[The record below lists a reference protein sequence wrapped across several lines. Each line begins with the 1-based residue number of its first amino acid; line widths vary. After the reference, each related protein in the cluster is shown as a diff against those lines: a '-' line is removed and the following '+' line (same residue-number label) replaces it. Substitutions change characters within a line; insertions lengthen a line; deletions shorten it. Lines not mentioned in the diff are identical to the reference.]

1 MLSSSVKMLAICTM
15 KSRNNFCTFLIGAAV
30 LLSTTTY
37 TTAESQLGNRVFVHP
52 GVLHTAQD
60 IQRMKEGIAAG
71 EQPFVDGLRLL
82 QQNPLTDPNWN
93 PRPTETTIRGNVPGQ
108 NVATMFID
116 VHRAYQCALLWAVT
130 DSAPHGKAA
139 CRILNAWAER
149 LKKIDGNA
157 DRFLAA
163 GLHGFQFAAAELMR
177 EHPNFDVP
185 AMQQML
191 KSVFFTVNRQFLVGT
206 PEGGRDHNDACI
218 TNYWANWDLCNM
230 ASVIAIG
237 IFCDDEEIFNLGI
250 EYFKHGGGNGAI
262 YNAVPFI
269 HSNGLGQWQESG
281 RDQPH
286 TVMCIGQ
293 MGYVCEMA
301 WSQGIDLYGWAD
313 NRFLR
318 GAEYVARYNN
328 GHDDVPFELYEWG
341 TGQRGDVV
349 RQDVLSTASRG
360 QLRPVWEL
368 PYNHYVQR
376 KGLAAPNIEEMLAQT
391 KPEGGPRPGNHASTF
406 DQLGNGTLTFTR
418 PKRGGSDAELPPG
431 NIADGFYRF
440 VSRMNGK
447 VLQPL
452 NSESEGMTPVVMA
465 TKNGEKSQIWN
476 VRHLGGGQYEVI
488 NAQSGKALAIEGNAL
503 TMGAS
508 VVVSDKTAEGL
519 KFAFHPT
526 ELVDAQKKLL
536 TKHEF
541 HYIRAGNSRNV
552 LDVKDRS
559 QEENAPVVQ
568 WRYLL
573 NSNQQWGLE
582 PVAED

>member
-1 MLSSSVKMLAICTM
+1 
-15 KSRNNFCTFLIGAAV
+15 
-30 LLSTTTY
+30 
-37 TTAESQLGNRVFVHP
+37 
-52 GVLHTAQD
+52 
-60 IQRMKEGIAAG
+60 
-71 EQPFVDGLRLL
+71 
-82 QQNPLTDPNWN
+82 
-93 PRPTETTIRGNVPGQ
+93 
-108 NVATMFID
+108 MFID

-130 DSAPHGKAA
+130 DSAPHGEAA

-163 GLHGFQFAAAELMR
+163 GLHGFQFAAAAELMK
-177 EHPNFDVP
+177 EHPNFNVP
-185 AMQQML
+185 AMQKML
-191 KSVFFTVNRQFLVGT
+191 KEVFFTVNRQFLVGT
-206 PEGGRDHNDACI
+206 PEGGNDHNDACI
-218 TNYWANWDLCNM
+218 SNYWANWDLCNM

-237 IFCDDEEIFNLGI
+237 IFCDDEDIFNLGI
-250 EYFKHGGGNGAI
+250 EYFKHGGGNGLI

-269 HSNGLGQWQESG
+269 HPNGLGQWQESG

-301 WSQGIDLYGWAD
+301 WNQGIDLYGWAD

-328 GHDDVPFELYEWG
+328 GHDVPYELYEWG
-341 TGQRGDVV
+341 HGQRCEAR
-349 RQDVLSTASRG
+349 RQDVISIAGRG

-418 PKRGGSDAELPPG
+418 PKGGDSDAELPPG
-431 NIADGFYRF
+431 NIADGAYRF
-440 VSRMNGK
+440 VSRLNDK

-452 NSESEGMTPVVMA
+452 NSESDGTTPVVIA
-465 TKNGEKSQIWN
+465 TKNGEKSQVWN

-488 NAQSGKALAIEGNAL
+488 NAQSGKALAIEDNAL
-503 TMGAS
+503 NLGAS
-508 VVVSDKTAEGL
+508 VVAVSDKTVGGV

-526 ELVDAQKKLL
+526 KLVDAEKKLL
-536 TKHEF
+536 REHEF
-541 HYIRAGNSRNV
+541 HFIRSVNSRGV
-552 LDVKDRS
+552 LDVRGRS
-559 QEENAPVVQ
+559 QAENAPVIQ
-568 WRYLL
+568 WRNISGPYHPLDP
-573 NSNQQWGLE
+573 NQQWTLE
-582 PVAED
+582 PVLEN